1 MSIDGYEL
9 VALSRQRSASK
20 ARIAADAA
28 QVQQIERDTLQSQ
41 RGVDRTRLVQL
52 SDSTQEANALIDQR
66 TFSWTVLFG
75 LIEKTMPFDVR
86 LVAVAPRVENGNIR
100 VTMNVVAPP
109 ARGHRRVHRRAAG
122 NGRVLRSPAAKYR
135 TQRRRRHVPGDVVA
149 YYLAPG
155 QTARAPQARPAAGA
169 RETAVSLWRRVYRER
184 RAVLLPLL
192 AFVGL
197 GVALLVL
204 AVGPLA
210 HIVSSLRDQ
219 TQIADTNLLRA
230 RLVQKQAQDAVKSKT
245 RADQELSRFYS
256 DVLPPSPK
264 AALKVI
270 SSLQRTAD
278 DAGLVFQRQQLSP
291 ERREGEPARP
301 AGGHSHASRGLRE
314 HPQVPVRRRD
324 CAGVRHHRAGRPVAG
339 GGSAIGEQ
347 PVDWK

>member
-1 MSIDGYEL
+1 M
-9 VALSRQRSASK
+9 
-20 ARIAADAA
+20 
-28 QVQQIERDTLQSQ
+28 
-41 RGVDRTRLVQL
+41 
-52 SDSTQEANALIDQR
+52 
-66 TFSWTVLFG
+66 
-75 LIEKTMPFDVR
+75 
-86 LVAVAPRVENGNIR
+86 
-100 VTMNVVAPP
+100 
-109 ARGHRRVHRRAAG
+109 
-122 NGRVLRSPAAKYR
+122 
-135 TQRRRRHVPGDVVA
+135 
-149 YYLAPG
+149 
-155 QTARAPQARPAAGA
+155 
-169 RETAVSLWRRVYRER
+169 SLWRRVYRER

-256 DVLPPSPK
+256 DILPPSPK

-291 ERREGEPARP
+291 EPVKASPLVRLAGTVTLLGDYASIRKFLYAVETAPEFVIIERVGLSRAADLQSANTGRLEVTLDVATYYLMNEPAAR
-301 AGGHSHASRGLRE
+301 
-314 HPQVPVRRRD
+314 
-324 CAGVRHHRAGRPVAG
+324 
-339 GGSAIGEQ
+339 
-347 PVDWK
+347 